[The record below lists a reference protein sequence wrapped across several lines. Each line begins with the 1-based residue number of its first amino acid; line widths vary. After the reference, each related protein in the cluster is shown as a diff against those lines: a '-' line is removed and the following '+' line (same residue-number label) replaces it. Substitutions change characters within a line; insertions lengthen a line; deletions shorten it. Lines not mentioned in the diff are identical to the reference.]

1 MSGQFFG
8 CQKIRIYPRKKIL
21 YGLDQYVLQGSTRH
35 HVRSGKLSGVFLP
48 RRRTVK
54 NRKKIPPKKF
64 STHSFIFFFQ
74 FFLFTYLLK
83 CLKIQVRIQSGPAG
97 PVRSGN
103 SYAQSGRALMYC
115 LPTAKRK
122 TTQTPLLNV
131 LLTSRRNPKQ
141 NKNIP
146 NSLQPMVSVLNISC
160 LKYLT
165 MIVHLGKETPK

>member
-8 CQKIRIYPRKKIL
+8 CQKK
-21 YGLDQYVLQGSTRH
+21 
-35 HVRSGKLSGVFLP
+35 SG
-48 RRRTVK
+48 
-54 NRKKIPPKKF
+54 
-64 STHSFIFFFQ
+64 FIQ
-74 FFLFTYLLK
+74 ESKYHMDLT
-83 CLKIQVRIQSGPAG
+83 S
-97 PVRSGN
+97 
-103 SYAQSGRALMYC
+103 MYC

-141 NKNIP
+141 NKIP

-165 MIVHLGKETPK
+165 MIVHLGKETPKWHFSFSVDLLLAKKFTTKKLNLKCQIFSMIRSIRYFIFLLLCVDHLIFEVF